1 MPDPWQGSF
10 GMDLARILQGSCKDL
25 FAWISPPTRDSPPH
39 PGRPG
44 RHSNE
49 YLGGASSAH
58 LFVKSMSTEL
68 DGAYLANMYARCRP
82 TVGPSLP
89 GGAAPGALRR
99 GWLICG
105 PLPHR
110 PPTGEPT
117 CHVFA
122 EKELTAPAGGFL
134 VNTYPGN
141 HGIPAEV
148 RFKKR
153 SLRRLSRQGPCPQ
166 VSISPLFAKL

>member
-1 MPDPWQGSF
+1 MARIWQGSF
-10 GMDLARILQGSCKDL
+10 GMDLARIRQGSFCMD
-25 FAWISPPTRDSPPH
+25 FR
-39 PGRPG
+39 GRGGAP
-44 RHSNE
+44 RRARPNE

-89 GGAAPGALRR
+89 GGAAPGGLRR
-99 GWLICG
+99 GWRICG
-105 PLPHR
+105 PLPRR

-166 VSISPLFAKL
+166 VSISSLFARL